1 MKRFIGAASLMI
13 LIFIKGQSAMAQ
25 NFKFGHINSDEL
37 IQFMP
42 EYDSAIIKLEKLRK
56 ELINYLEIM
65 SVELN
70 TKYDAYNK
78 DSKNLSDIV
87 KQIKEQ
93 EMSDMN
99 RRIQEFQ
106 SSAQT
111 QLQDKQAELFQP
123 VYAKAEKAIKDVG
136 KENDYLYI
144 FNSSQGGSLVFFD
157 KERSTDVTT
166 LVKAK
171 LKVK

>member
-1 MKRFIGAASLMI
+1 MKRFIGAAILMI

-37 IQFMP
+37 IQSMP
-42 EYDSAIIKLEKLRK
+42 EYDSAIVKLEKLRK
-56 ELINYLEIM
+56 ELLNYLEIM

-87 KQIKEQ
+87 KKTKEQ
-93 EMSDMN
+93 ELSDKN

-106 SSAQT
+106 SIAQS
-111 QLQDKQAELFQP
+111 QLQEKQAEVFQP
-123 VYAKAEKAIKDVG
+123 IYAKVEKAIKDVG

-144 FNSSQGGSLVFFD
+144 FNSSLGGSLVFFD
-157 KERSTDVTT
+157 KEKSADVTT

-171 LKVK
+171 LKIK

>member
-1 MKRFIGAASLMI
+1 
-13 LIFIKGQSAMAQ
+13 MAQ

-37 IQFMP
+37 IQAMP

-87 KQIKEQ
+87 KQTKEQ
-93 EMSDMN
+93 ELSDMN

-106 SSAQT
+106 TSAQT
-111 QLQDKQAELFQP
+111 QLQEKQTELLQP
-123 VYAKAEKAIKDVG
+123 IYAKVEKAIKEVG
-136 KENDYLYI
+136 KENGYLYI
-144 FNSSQGGSLVFFD
+144 FNSTQDGALLFFD
-157 KERSTDVTT
+157 KEKSSDVTT
-166 LVKAK
+166 QVKAK
-171 LKVK
+171 LKLK